1 MVKWIYKQL
10 PEPATVVMTN
20 LSVGECTGIHESPVQ
35 MNLVIQ
41 VGYWSHTVSE
51 GRRLACRYGAVCGG
65 ASSQYCSLAQLCTL
79 PQLSAILDGRKSI
92 VRNQYSLTHVS
103 GQCSA
108 HLDLQANSDDE
119 KKEAKQESD
128 EKHGDVDD

>member
-1 MVKWIYKQL
+1 MEPRLLLQIQVDMALLITVDLFMQILGGKVEAMVKWAYKQL

-41 VGYWSHTVSE
+41 VGYWSHTVSV

-65 ASSQYCSLAQLCTL
+65 ASSQYCSLAQLCTCCHSWQ
-79 PQLSAILDGRKSI
+79 PFGWKDI
-92 VRNQYSLTHVS
+92 HP
-103 GQCSA
+103 
-108 HLDLQANSDDE
+108 
-119 KKEAKQESD
+119 
-128 EKHGDVDD
+128 